1 MERSSGK
8 CFSFDDFIFFETL
21 AQVLSFLALRQGDA
35 DTATLAS
42 ANTMTQVWARLV
54 IAVELLEKKRSR
66 LSALSALSGLG

>member
-1 MERSSGK
+1 MT
-8 CFSFDDFIFFETL
+8 IFFFCESL

-42 ANTMTQVWARLV
+42 ANKMTEAWARLV

-66 LSALSALSGLG
+66 LAALSALSGLG